1 MQRLTQFVFVIIML
15 AAGLVGL
22 AMTTCGGF
30 FFLSSLTDALQLSL
44 FALICAGLGVM
55 LISAAWKSITKVM
68 SGGDDE

>member
-1 MQRLTQFVFVIIML
+1 MQRLAQFVFVIIML

-30 FFLSSLTDALQLSL
+30 FFLSNFTDQLQLSL

-55 LISAAWKSITKVM
+55 LISAAWKSINKVM
-68 SGGDDE
+68 SGDDNE

>member
-1 MQRLTQFVFVIIML
+1 MQRLAQFVFVIIML

>member
-1 MQRLTQFVFVIIML
+1 MQRLTQFVLVIIML